1 MFTGTYAIN
10 SVFTFPSV
18 EYRINNFLTFRY
30 GVRMNNTQTTFA
42 NWLQTLP
49 YFEYGKTLREIE
61 EKTFVSRVTVYNWR
75 VGNHN
80 VPRYAQQTIKQIAG
94 KEIIFPK
101 VKPTKS
107 EIQKIRAKQRAYNHT
122 T

>member
-1 MFTGTYAIN
+1 
-10 SVFTFPSV
+10 
-18 EYRINNFLTFRY
+18 
-30 GVRMNNTQTTFA
+30 MNDTQTTFA

-49 YFEYGKTLREIE
+49 YIEYSKTLKEIE

-80 VPRYAQQTIKQIAG
+80 VPKYAQQTIKQIAG
-94 KEIIFPK
+94 KEILFPR

-107 EIQKIRAKQRAYNHT
+107 EVRKTSSRQVT
-122 T
+122 TP